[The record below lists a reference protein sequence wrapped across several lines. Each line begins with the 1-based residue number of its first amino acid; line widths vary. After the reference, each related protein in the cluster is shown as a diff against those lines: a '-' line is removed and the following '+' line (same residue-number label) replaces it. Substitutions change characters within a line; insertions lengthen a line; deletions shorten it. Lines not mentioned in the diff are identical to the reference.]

1 MPVLPSFACLTAPW
15 RALLVLALVAAALP
29 ALAATTNLPT
39 ERSLQRQL
47 DQLPA
52 RSLPAPQ
59 ADAAKQE
66 MESALAL
73 RQELTQLTTQLRNLS
88 EREAALP
95 RQMHEVS
102 NQLEQ
107 PVDLAQEGLLA
118 QLASLNSSQLTA
130 RLLDNL
136 QQQEA
141 LQEQLAEVTNT
152 VTQGQVLPDRAQ
164 RRISELLTQQES
176 LRSELMRRSVDDS
189 GDQDEA
195 VQRLRLAVAVT
206 AAQLD
211 LEQKQLESN
220 ADMLDFATQ
229 QRRLLERNS
238 QVLVARMGHIQQQL
252 DQRREQ
258 DTREA
263 IERATAQVKALP
275 DNAVLNEAL
284 QQNQHYAER
293 LMGVSRDISQLLQLN
308 LTLRQRLDQ
317 ARQLERSLN
326 EQVRSLQGSLLLSR
340 LLYQQQRLLP
350 QPDPSLQQPLDI
362 TALRQEQFDLSQARE
377 ALLSAPDEA
386 ARKLARH
393 PELDTPEVREALV
406 SLLRARRSLL
416 EQLGPEVARL
426 LSLALSSDSAYRQL
440 VTASETTRSTIQ
452 EHLLWMPSARPL
464 TLTALR
470 DMPGQ
475 VIQQLQGLRDARTWS
490 AVLTTLV
497 EKTPAVVLSVLLA
510 LALAAFRP
518 RYRRRLEDINKRVG
532 ILRRDAQRHTPE
544 ALLLSGLL
552 AAPVPLL
559 LALLGLL
566 LRYDEL
572 ADVQL
577 VGVTLQKLA
586 LLWLVVALARQLLA
600 PLQVAEKHFRW
611 PAESTPALRRLVS
624 LGGLLLAPL
633 LVLVAVAERLPEML
647 SENGFGLLLVLVCAP
662 LVSLLGWQVA
672 RDLQGES
679 ERRPVRRWILTVLL
693 LTPLA
698 LALVAALGYYY
709 TALRLFGLTI
719 DTFYLL
725 MLWLLV
731 SASARRSLVLA
742 ARRLAYQRALAR
754 REELRAQRAQSDDS
768 GELIEVVEE
777 PPLDMAKVN
786 AQSLRLSRLAIGALF
801 AVAIY
806 WLWADI
812 IGAFSYFNQIT
823 LWQQPQDGGAAVNT
837 SLGDVFTGLLIV
849 VLTLVLARNLPGLL
863 EVMVL
868 SRLRLRQGSGYA
880 VTALLTYLIVGT
892 GAVLTLS
899 ALGISW
905 AKLQWLVAA
914 LGVGLGFGLQEIFAN
929 FISGLILL
937 FEQPIRI
944 GDTITVNGQTGTVT
958 RIRIRATTV
967 RDADRKEVII
977 PNKSFITGQLVNW
990 SLTDSVTRIVIG
1002 IGFAYGSDLELARKV
1017 LLKAASSNA
1026 RVMKDPA
1033 PVALFTAF
1041 GASTLDHELRFF
1053 VKELGDRTPAL
1064 DEINRRI
1071 DLLAQEAG
1079 LDIAFNQLDVILKN
1093 SAGDEIALRG
1103 TPPAPAP

>member
-1 MPVLPSFACLTAPW
+1 M
-15 RALLVLALVAAALP
+15 
-29 ALAATTNLPT
+29 
-39 ERSLQRQL
+39 
-47 DQLPA
+47 
-52 RSLPAPQ
+52 
-59 ADAAKQE
+59 
-66 MESALAL
+66 
-73 RQELTQLTTQLRNLS
+73 
-88 EREAALP
+88 
-95 RQMHEVS
+95 
-102 NQLEQ
+102 
-107 PVDLAQEGLLA
+107 
-118 QLASLNSSQLTA
+118 
-130 RLLDNL
+130 
-136 QQQEA
+136 
-141 LQEQLAEVTNT
+141 
-152 VTQGQVLPDRAQ
+152 
-164 RRISELLTQQES
+164 
-176 LRSELMRRSVDDS
+176 
-189 GDQDEA
+189 
-195 VQRLRLAVAVT
+195 
-206 AAQLD
+206 
-211 LEQKQLESN
+211 
-220 ADMLDFATQ
+220 
-229 QRRLLERNS
+229 
-238 QVLVARMGHIQQQL
+238 
-252 DQRREQ
+252 
-258 DTREA
+258 
-263 IERATAQVKALP
+263 
-275 DNAVLNEAL
+275 
-284 QQNQHYAER
+284 
-293 LMGVSRDISQLLQLN
+293 
-308 LTLRQRLDQ
+308 
-317 ARQLERSLN
+317 
-326 EQVRSLQGSLLLSR
+326 
-340 LLYQQQRLLP
+340 
-350 QPDPSLQQPLDI
+350 
-362 TALRQEQFDLSQARE
+362 
-377 ALLSAPDEA
+377 
-386 ARKLARH
+386 
-393 PELDTPEVREALV
+393 
-406 SLLRARRSLL
+406 
-416 EQLGPEVARL
+416 
-426 LSLALSSDSAYRQL
+426 
-440 VTASETTRSTIQ
+440 
-452 EHLLWMPSARPL
+452 
-464 TLTALR
+464 
-470 DMPGQ
+470 
-475 VIQQLQGLRDARTWS
+475 
-490 AVLTTLV
+490 
-497 EKTPAVVLSVLLA
+497 
-510 LALAAFRP
+510 
-518 RYRRRLEDINKRVG
+518 
-532 ILRRDAQRHTPE
+532 
-544 ALLLSGLL
+544 
-552 AAPVPLL
+552 
-559 LALLGLL
+559 
-566 LRYDEL
+566 
-572 ADVQL
+572 
-577 VGVTLQKLA
+577 
-586 LLWLVVALARQLLA
+586 
-600 PLQVAEKHFRW
+600 
-611 PAESTPALRRLVS
+611 
-624 LGGLLLAPL
+624 
-633 LVLVAVAERLPEML
+633 
-647 SENGFGLLLVLVCAP
+647 
-662 LVSLLGWQVA
+662 
-672 RDLQGES
+672 
-679 ERRPVRRWILTVLL
+679 RRWILTVLL

-1002 IGFAYGSDLELARKV
+1002 VGFAYGSDLELARKV
-1017 LLKAASSNA
+1017 LLKAASGNA